1 MALDPPSLL
10 RRSPSIVRRA
20 GAPFRATLVRVVE
33 ISVTIAGLGRLYRGD
48 LRGLLETARVADAAG
63 IDQLVVTDHVVMG
76 PRTDRY
82 PYGSFPMRP
91 DEPWLE
97 PMTTLA
103 WMAGVTRRVRLGTGV
118 LIAPLR
124 PAVLLAKTA
133 ATLDVLSGG
142 RLDLGVGV
150 GWQRE
155 EYEASGLAFEER
167 WSRLDD
173 TLRACRALWREAPAA
188 FQSPSVS
195 FQEISSFPHP
205 VQPGGIPLWFG
216 VKLTKRNLVRIAE
229 LGSGWMPM
237 SSEPDE
243 LGTGIAALREAFA
256 AAGRPFEGFGVRA
269 HAPLAFGANRR
280 LDLDATLAG
289 LPALADAGAT
299 SVSFALGAC
308 VGSVKE
314 IPAFFERVAKAG

>member
-1 MALDPPSLL
+1 MQ
-10 RRSPSIVRRA
+10 
-20 GAPFRATLVRVVE
+20 

-48 LRGLLETARVADAAG
+48 YGGLLDTARAADTAG
-63 IDQLVVTDHVVMG
+63 IHQLVVTDHVVMG

-82 PYGSFPMRP
+82 PYGDFPMRAN
-91 DEPWLE
+91 EPWLE

-103 WMAGVTRRVRLGTGV
+103 WMAAVTQRLRLGTGI

-133 ATLDVLSGG
+133 ATLDVLCGG

-167 WSRLDD
+167 WALLDD
-173 TLRACRALWREAPAA
+173 TLRACRTLWSEGPAA

-205 VQPGGIPLWFG
+205 VQAGGIPLWFG
-216 VKLTKRNLVRIAE
+216 VKLTPRNLARIAE

-237 SSEPDE
+237 SSKPDE
-243 LGTGIAALREAFA
+243 LRAGIEALREAFA
-256 AAGRPFEGFGVRA
+256 ARGRSFAGFGVRA
-269 HAPLAFGANRR
+269 HAPLRMDSAGR
-280 LDLDATLAG
+280 LDLDATLAA
-289 LPALADAGAT
+289 LPELEEAGAT
-299 SVSFALGAC
+299 DVSFALGAC
-308 VGSVKE
+308 VRSPDE
-314 IPAFFERVAKAG
+314 IPAFFEGLAKAAS

>member
-1 MALDPPSLL
+1 MQ
-10 RRSPSIVRRA
+10 
-20 GAPFRATLVRVVE
+20 

-48 LRGLLETARVADAAG
+48 YGGLLDTARAADTAG
-63 IDQLVVTDHVVMG
+63 IHQLVVTDHVVMG

-82 PYGSFPMRP
+82 PYGDFPMRAN
-91 DEPWLE
+91 EPWLE

-103 WMAGVTRRVRLGTGV
+103 WMAAVTQRLRLGTGI

-133 ATLDVLSGG
+133 ATLDVLCGG

-167 WSRLDD
+167 WALLDD
-173 TLRACRALWREAPAA
+173 TLRACRTLWSEGPAA

-205 VQPGGIPLWFG
+205 VQAGGIPLWFG
-216 VKLTKRNLVRIAE
+216 VKLTPRNLARIAE

-237 SSEPDE
+237 SSKPDE
-243 LGTGIAALREAFA
+243 LRAGIEALREAFA
-256 AAGRPFEGFGVRA
+256 ARGRSFAGFGVRA
-269 HAPLAFGANRR
+269 HAPLRMDSAGR

-289 LPALADAGAT
+289 LPELAEAGAT
-299 SVSFALGAC
+299 DVSFALGAC
-308 VGSVKE
+308 VRSPDE
-314 IPAFFERVAKAG
+314 IPAFFERVAKAAS